1 MTKSFR
7 KNIFRT
13 IRQSLGRYLAI
24 LAISALGIGF
34 FAGFR
39 GANPSMIHTARVY
52 LEEVQ
57 LFDFQLIS
65 TWGFTSKEVEM
76 ISDLANVDLAVGAYS
91 VDFIYLTEDYDRRV
105 FRARSITEQINLLSL
120 IEGEM
125 PTAGNQIVLDAS
137 FFDAEMIGQEIRLS
151 SENNEDV
158 FASFIYDT
166 FLVTGLVRSPLYLNL
181 ERGTTT
187 LGSGQVHSF
196 VYLLPEAFYRE
207 FYNHVF
213 VSTTVLELAFTPAYR
228 EAIEAIEFPLE
239 ESVIEISKSRFEDMT
254 TLLQMSGITDGTQ
267 LLDPPAIFVLDRN
280 SNVGYA
286 YFENDIDIVASIS
299 QVFPLFFVLIAALVF
314 STTMTRMVDDE
325 HTQIGVF
332 GAIGYKPRTILSKFI
347 LYAASAAFIGGLIGF
362 IIGTRLFPHAIWMA
376 YSILYTFADDLILVV
391 DYTMLF
397 ICLSVAV
404 LCSAGT
410 AFLACRVKLR
420 HLPATMIRPIAP
432 AGGKRIL
439 LERISFIWKKLPF
452 LYKVTARNIFRFK
465 KRMFMMVIGISGCMS
480 LVLAGL
486 GLRDSIT
493 GVLEQQYTNV
503 LHFDLNA
510 SFSHEI
516 EESIVT
522 DLKEQYGDYITHTS
536 LVMQRG
542 VNAILDVGN
551 KTTTLLVD
559 QNGELEGSM
568 SFQLAG
574 ETIPRPAEG
583 EVIIDTRLANAGNF
597 DVGDEIIFQL
607 GDTFS
612 SPVIISGIFEN
623 YIFYYAYMTADTYE
637 SIFNDYF
644 FKNSLFI
651 SLIDLTNEHY
661 IVTWLGEQPN
671 FIRISI
677 TSRFIENVGNMLNSF
692 NYVVLLVIASA
703 GLLAFIVLFNLGN
716 INIYERIR
724 EIATLKVLG
733 FYPRETSA
741 YVFRE
746 NFVLSLIGIVVG
758 VPLGIALHRFIMS
771 QFQIDMLSFQ
781 VVIHPI
787 SFILAPL
794 IVLFFSI
801 IVDLILKRKLERIQM
816 VESLKSVE

>member
-7 KNIFRT
+7 KNILRT
-13 IRQSLGRYLAI
+13 IRLSLGRYLAI

-39 GANPSMIHTARVY
+39 GANPSMIYTARVY
-52 LEEVQ
+52 LEEVN

-65 TWGFTSKEVEM
+65 TWGFTSKEVEK
-76 ISDLANVDLAVGAYS
+76 INDLAEIDLAVGAYS

-105 FRARSITEQINLLSL
+105 FRARSISEQINLLSV
-120 IEGEM
+120 IEGEL
-125 PTAGNQIVLDAS
+125 PISNNQIVLDAS
-137 FFDAEMIGQEIRLS
+137 FFSSAMIGQEIRLS
-151 SENNEDV
+151 SENHDDI

-187 LGSGQVHSF
+187 LGGGQVHSF
-196 VYLLPEAFYRE
+196 VYLLPEAFDRE

-213 VSTTVLELAFTPAYR
+213 VSTTVSELAFSSAYKA
-228 EAIEAIEFPLE
+228 AIAALEFPIE
-239 ESVIEISKSRFEDMT
+239 DSVVEISQNRYQEITS
-254 TLLQMSGITDGTQ
+254 LLQLSGITEQ
-267 LLDPPAIFVLDRN
+267 SLFPDPPTIFVLDRN
-280 SNVGYA
+280 TNVGYA

-325 HTQIGVF
+325 HTQLGVF
-332 GAIGYKPRTILSKFI
+332 GAIGYKPGTILTKFV
-347 LYAASAAFIGGLIGF
+347 LYATSAAFIGGLLGF
-362 IIGTRLFPHAIWMA
+362 IVGTRLFPHAIWMA
-376 YSILYTFADDLILVV
+376 YSVLYTFADDLILVV
-391 DYTMLF
+391 DYTMLL

-404 LCSAGT
+404 FCSAGT
-410 AFLACRVKLR
+410 AFLACHAKLR
-420 HLPATMIRPIAP
+420 HLPATMIRPKAP
-432 AGGKRIL
+432 AEGKRIL

-465 KRMFMMVIGISGCMS
+465 KRMFMMIIGISGCMS

-486 GLRDSIT
+486 GLRDSVT
-493 GVLEQQYTNV
+493 GVLEQQYTHV

-510 SFSHEI
+510 SFSHEVD
-516 EESIVT
+516 EDTVA
-522 DLKEQYGDYITHTS
+522 DLTKRYGDYITHIS
-536 LVMQRG
+536 LIMQRG
-542 VNAILDVGN
+542 VNTILDVGN
-551 KTTTLLVD
+551 KNTTLLVD
-559 QNGELEGSM
+559 QDGELDGSI

-574 ETIPRPAEG
+574 ETIPRPADG
-583 EVIIDTRLANAGNF
+583 EVLIDTRLANAGNF
-597 DVGDEIIFQL
+597 NVGDEIIFQL

-612 SPVIISGIFEN
+612 LPVIIGGIFEN
-623 YIFYYAYMTADTYE
+623 YIFYYAYMTAYTYE
-637 SIFNDYF
+637 SIFDDYYIN
-644 FKNSLFI
+644 NSLLV
-651 SLIDLTNEHY
+651 SLIDLENEHS

-677 TSRFIENVGNMLNSF
+677 TSRFIAIVGNMLDSF

-703 GLLAFIVLFNLGN
+703 GLLALIVLFNLGN
-716 INIYERIR
+716 INIYERVR

-746 NFVLSLIGIVVG
+746 NFVLSLIGIAVG
-758 VPLGIALHRFIMS
+758 VPLGIVLHRFIMS

-787 SFILAPL
+787 SFFLAPV

-801 IVDLILKRKLERIQM
+801 VVDIIFKRKLERIQM

>member
-7 KNIFRT
+7 KNILRT
-13 IRQSLGRYLAI
+13 IRQSLGRYLSI

-39 GANPSMIHTARVY
+39 GANPSMIHTAQVY
-52 LEEVQ
+52 LEEAK

-65 TWGFTSKEVEM
+65 TWGFTPEEVER
-76 ISDLANVDLAVGAYS
+76 INDLADVDLAIGAYS
-91 VDFIYLTEDYDRRV
+91 ADFIYLTEDYSQRV
-105 FRARSITEQINLLSL
+105 FRARSISEHINLLSL
-120 IEGEM
+120 IEGEL
-125 PTAGNQIVLDAS
+125 PTTPNQMVLDAS
-137 FFDAEMIGQEIRLS
+137 FFSSEMIGQEIRLS
-151 SENNEDV
+151 SENPEDI
-158 FASFIYDT
+158 FAAFTYDT

-181 ERGTTT
+181 ERGNTT
-187 LGSGQVHSF
+187 LKSGQVHSF
-196 VYLLPEAFYRE
+196 VYLLPEAFDQE

-213 VSTTVLELAFTPAYR
+213 VSTTVSELAFTSAYNV
-228 EAIEAIEFPLE
+228 AIEALEFPLM
-239 ESVIEISKSRFEDMT
+239 ESVIEISESRFEEISS
-254 TLLQMSGITDGTQ
+254 LLYLRGITDES
-267 LLDPPAIFVLDRN
+267 LLPDPPTIFVLDRN
-280 SNVGYA
+280 TNVGYA

-325 HTQIGVF
+325 HTQMGVF
-332 GAIGYKPRTILSKFI
+332 GAIGYKPGTILSKFV
-347 LYAASAAFIGGLIGF
+347 LYATSAAFIGGLLGF
-362 IIGTRLFPHAIWMA
+362 IVGTRLFPHAIWMA
-376 YSILYTFADDLILVV
+376 YSILYIFADDLILVV
-391 DYTMLF
+391 DYTMLL
-397 ICLSVAV
+397 ICLSVAI

-410 AFLACRVKLR
+410 AFSACRAKLR
-420 HLPATMIRPIAP
+420 HLPATMIHPKAP
-432 AGGKRIL
+432 AQGKRIL
-439 LERISFIWKKLPF
+439 LERISFLWMKLPF

-465 KRMFMMVIGISGCMS
+465 KRMFMMIIGISGCMS

-486 GLRDSIT
+486 GLRDSIS
-493 GVLEQQYTNV
+493 GVLEQQYTHV
-503 LHFDLNA
+503 IHFDLNA
-510 SFSHEI
+510 FFAQEV
-516 EESIVT
+516 EENIVA

-536 LVMQRG
+536 LIMQRG
-542 VNAILDVGN
+542 VNAILDVGSKN
-551 KTTTLLVD
+551 TTLLVD
-559 QNGELEGSM
+559 QDGEVEGSM
-568 SFQLAG
+568 SFMLAG
-574 ETIPRPAEG
+574 EIVPRPQDG

-612 SPVIISGIFEN
+612 SSVIISGIFEN
-623 YIFYYAYMTADTYE
+623 YIFYYAYMTANTYE

-644 FKNSLFI
+644 INNSLLV

-677 TSRFIENVGNMLNSF
+677 ASRFIENVGNMLNSF

-703 GLLAFIVLFNLGN
+703 GLLAFIVLLNLGN

-746 NFVLSLIGIVVG
+746 NFVLSLIGIAVG
-758 VPLGIALHRFIMS
+758 VPLGIILHRFIMS

-787 SFILAPL
+787 SFVLAPF